1 MNWTDIQQ
9 LNMYSH
15 PQILIWNFVWS
26 SSPTPSNVE
35 LPYQGAS
42 SIKLIHSEQDNRFVQ
57 WNDRTASTHNIAKPK
72 CQSHR
77 LTRNTFLNP
86 WNLSQSSCAY
96 NTNAESLM
104 RSMIA
109 NINCKEEGTS
119 VVSLVETTKFVLHQL
134 EPSGEHHT

>member
-1 MNWTDIQQ
+1 
-9 LNMYSH
+9 MYSY

-26 SSPTPSNVE
+26 SSPTPFNVE
-35 LPYQGAS
+35 PPYWGAS
-42 SIKLIHSEQDNRFVQ
+42 SIQLIHPEQDNRSVQ

-72 CQSHR
+72 SQSYT
-77 LTRNTFLNP
+77 LTKHTFLNP

-104 RSMIA
+104 RSMTA
-109 NINCKEEGTS
+109 NINCEEEGTS